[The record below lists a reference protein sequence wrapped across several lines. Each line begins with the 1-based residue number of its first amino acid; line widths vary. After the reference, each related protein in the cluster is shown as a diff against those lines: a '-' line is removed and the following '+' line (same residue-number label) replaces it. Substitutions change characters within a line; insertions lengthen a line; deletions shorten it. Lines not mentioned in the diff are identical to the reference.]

1 MLQAHFVAT
10 GSQEG
15 DPGETFGIHDLKFP
29 HAVRGVGGIGAGH
42 GLKTTRALAYEHGF
56 PDLVVVAPAAD
67 QKQRDVVRTRVNN
80 DEPYVV
86 GLDKR
91 RHSVTG

>member
-67 QKQRDVVRTRVNN
+67 ASIALSFSESSYHFM
-80 DEPYVV
+80 EPITPS
-86 GLDKR
+86 G
-91 RHSVTG
+91 VTVLST